1 MLFIIKYMSKALHRT
16 EKEKPISRGG
26 GNPFDREPNPLTD
39 ATPYKYDM
47 VLFFFYC
54 GLIGVLFA
62 YTNWYVCLALC
73 LAYIKGK
80 EYLIL
85 RAFGFDEELTC
96 MDYFFLYDN
105 YKNRANI
112 LAVGVYQ
119 KFDLEKVKKQ
129 FIEKALK
136 FPRLKQRLVRKFGSY
151 FWKTIPDVEF
161 NQMLDQL
168 VINMNDKHI
177 TTEEELAGFVSH
189 ES

>member
-1 MLFIIKYMSKALHRT
+1 
-16 EKEKPISRGG
+16 
-26 GNPFDREPNPLTD
+26 
-39 ATPYKYDM
+39 M

-54 GLIGVLFA
+54 GLVGVLFI
-62 YTNWYVCLALC
+62 YTSWYVCLALC
-73 LAYIKGK
+73 LTYIKGK

-85 RAFGFDEELTC
+85 RTYGFDEELTC

-112 LAVGVYQ
+112 MAVGVYH

-129 FIEKALK
+129 FIERALK

-151 FWKTIPDVEF
+151 FWKTIPDVEL
-161 NQMLDQL
+161 NQMMDQL
-168 VINMNDKHI
+168 VINLKDKHI
-177 TTEEELAGFVSH
+177 TNEEELAAFVSH